1 MPRPVTPARLGLPD
15 VQRFI
20 QPLEKSNRSDLARAL
35 GLREMSDNASATLQ
49 EAIAMYRASLQVHH
63 TTRGAVKAAVQ
74 DLQIARRKLLDA
86 LTPFTDPISWV
97 DIETFSALNP
107 IAKRCLGILRRL
119 ELVANAQVERHDAG
133 RRVYPATECLC
144 QFCGTL
150 RWFFHRFADPALIKA
165 PDATKHLRRFALA
178 VFEAVGIDHADF
190 YAHPERLDEML
201 RTDALAAVPPF
212 SIEGTVKG
220 SFNGVH
226 F

>member
-15 VQRFI
+15 VQQFI

-35 GLREMSDNASATLQ
+35 GLREMSDNAAATLQ
-49 EAIAMYRASLQVHH
+49 EAIAMYRASLQVHG
-63 TTRGAVKAAVQ
+63 TTIGNVKAAVQ
-74 DLQIARRKLLDA
+74 DLQMAGRKLLDA

-97 DIETFSALNP
+97 DIETFSAMNP
-107 IAKRCLGILRRL
+107 IAKQCLGVLRRL
-119 ELVANAQVERHDAG
+119 ELVANAQVEQHAG
-133 RRVYPATECLC
+133 RRVYPASECLC

-150 RWFFHRFADPALIKA
+150 RLFFHRFADPALIRS

-190 YAHPERLDEML
+190 GAHPERLDEML
-201 RTDALAAVPPF
+201 RTDALAAVPPL
-212 SIEGTVKG
+212 SIEGTLKS
-220 SFNGVH
+220 SFNGER